1 MHVFAIERRARRE
14 YALGM
19 DTFTVHTLATAPA
32 ESRPLLEATKKA
44 WGFVPNLQAMLAES
58 PVALAAYETLFG
70 LVSKTSF
77 SPIEQ
82 QVALLAVSVF
92 HGCEYCTMGH
102 TYLARSVKTPE
113 AVVQALRSRAPLEDA
128 RLQALRSFTEAVVR
142 ERGHAGDAAVAAFL
156 GAGFTRA
163 QVLEVL
169 VIVALKTI
177 SNYGNHLA
185 HTPKEGFMS
194 DPALAWTAA

>member
-1 MHVFAIERRARRE
+1 
-14 YALGM
+14 M
-19 DTFTVHTLATAPA
+19 DTFTVHTLATAPTG
-32 ESRPLLEATKKA
+32 SQPVLEATKKA
-44 WGFVPNLQAMLAES
+44 WGFVPHLQGTLAES
-58 PVALAAYETLFG
+58 PVALEAHETLFALAG
-70 LVSKTSF
+70 KTSL

-102 TYLARSVKTPE
+102 TYLVRSVKTPE
-113 AVVQALRSRAPLEDA
+113 AVVQALRTRTPIEDA

-142 ERGHAGDAAVAAFL
+142 ERGHAGDAAVETFL
-156 GAGFTRA
+156 RAGFTRA

-177 SNYGNHLA
+177 SNYANHLT

-194 DPALAWTAA
+194 GPELAWTAA